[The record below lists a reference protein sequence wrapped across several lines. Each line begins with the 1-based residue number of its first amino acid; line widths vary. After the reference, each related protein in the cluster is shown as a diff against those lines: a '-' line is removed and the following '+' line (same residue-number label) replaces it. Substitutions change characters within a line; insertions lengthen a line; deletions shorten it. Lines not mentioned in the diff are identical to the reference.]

1 MFFKAK
7 ENISPHDFKY
17 VRNPHEFCTDVD
29 QVDLLVMIASA
40 SWQFDRRKII
50 RETWATQ
57 TGNGKAGFKVL
68 CEISYMKTMR
78 LHLNKLWNHRQNLKY
93 LFFIG
98 NDGKP
103 DNHRK
108 LDQEFEEYG
117 DIVEEDF
124 QENYYNLT
132 LKTIGQLKWATH
144 YCPNMKYGLHIDDD
158 VFGQAKGYSR
168 SNMIRQN
175 LGVVRA
181 PYNESGL
188 IGRS

>member
-1 MFFKAK
+1 M
-7 ENISPHDFKY
+7 
-17 VRNPHEFCTDVD
+17 
-29 QVDLLVMIASA
+29 
-40 SWQFDRRKII
+40 
-50 RETWATQ
+50 
-57 TGNGKAGFKVL
+57 
-68 CEISYMKTMR
+68 
-78 LHLNKLWNHRQNLKY
+78 KY

-108 LDQEFEEYG
+108 LDKEFEEYG

-158 VFGQAKGYSR
+158 VFGQAKGNSYLNQGSSENNR
-168 SNMIRQN
+168 TRTNNTLWSITEN
-175 LGVVRA
+175 LG
-181 PYNESGL
+181 PICPKSCW
-188 IGRS
+188 STDPQFC

>member
-1 MFFKAK
+1 MSSINLKSFLSQIFQKCFSK
-7 ENISPHDFKY
+7 QKKMWVHMISNTFEIHMNFVQTLTKWIY
-17 VRNPHEFCTDVD
+17 
-29 QVDLLVMIASA
+29 L
-40 SWQFDRRKII
+40 SW
-50 RETWATQ
+50 
-57 TGNGKAGFKVL
+57 
-68 CEISYMKTMR
+68 
-78 LHLNKLWNHRQNLKY
+78 LHLRPGNLIVEKLFEKHGPRKRVMERVVSKFLILSNLHQSKLSWKKLWNSWKTLKY

-108 LDQEFEEYG
+108 LDKEFEEYG

-158 VFGQAKGYSR
+158 VFGQA
-168 SNMIRQN
+168 
-175 LGVVRA
+175 
-181 PYNESGL
+181 
-188 IGRS
+188 